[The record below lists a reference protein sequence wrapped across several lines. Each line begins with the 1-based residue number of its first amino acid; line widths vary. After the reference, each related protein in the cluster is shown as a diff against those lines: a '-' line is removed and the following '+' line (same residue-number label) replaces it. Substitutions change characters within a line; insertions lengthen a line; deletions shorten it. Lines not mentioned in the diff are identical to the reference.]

1 MENLEGGKVNEWM
14 EEQEATWADKPTKQT
29 NKLVYYE
36 SQESLVW
43 TLNKQCKHAY

>member
-1 MENLEGGKVNEWM
+1 MTVKSWM
-14 EEQEATWADKPTKQT
+14 EEQETNNKQT

>member
-36 SQESLVW
+36 SQEIISLNFEQ
-43 TLNKQCKHAY
+43 TM